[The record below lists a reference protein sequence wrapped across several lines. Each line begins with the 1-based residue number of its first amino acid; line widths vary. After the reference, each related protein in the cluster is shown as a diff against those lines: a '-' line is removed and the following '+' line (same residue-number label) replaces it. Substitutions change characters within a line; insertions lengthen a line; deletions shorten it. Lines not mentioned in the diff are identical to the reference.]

1 MFQFYYWNAGG
12 CNKGW
17 FSIKRA
23 ESHVM
28 LHSLWG
34 WRGNMCAGLQART
47 SDCLGLLH
55 HVGVELGAGILWR
68 SGCKWTNPHGSGSLQ
83 SGILNITLG
92 NRARLPT
99 MHVSEM
105 WHFPFATCLLPRC
118 RGEVSSGVDRRA
130 CEDPLLLLQ
139 RRHGCSLWDR
149 LMAKSYFS
157 LNIFPE
163 LLLTPVLCH
172 L

>member
-1 MFQFYYWNAGG
+1 
-12 CNKGW
+12 
-17 FSIKRA
+17 
-23 ESHVM
+23 
-28 LHSLWG
+28 
-34 WRGNMCAGLQART
+34 MCAGLQART
-47 SDCLGLLH
+47 SGCLGSLH
-55 HVGVELGAGILWR
+55 HVGVELGSFGVQGVDEQTHMAVV
-68 SGCKWTNPHGSGSLQ
+68 SLQ

-139 RRHGCSLWDR
+139 RRHGCSL
-149 LMAKSYFS
+149 
-157 LNIFPE
+157 
-163 LLLTPVLCH
+163 
-172 L
+172 